1 MRKDVIE
8 TINEVRSNKGL
19 RPITELRPES
29 SLRSD
34 LEMDSLDLA
43 EFTARIERK
52 TGIGL
57 FSEGL
62 VSTVGEVLKKLS

>member
-1 MRKDVIE
+1 MRYDVIE

>member
-1 MRKDVIE
+1 MRRDVIE

-29 SLRSD
+29 CLRSD

-52 TGIGL
+52 TGIDL